1 MNREIQRDDRS
12 LRIALVAPFGLR
24 PKGTTSARLLPI
36 GRILALSGAT
46 VGAFIPPWDDPARSN
61 RSWVEAG
68 VQVAHTPAGEGPG
81 SKWRTLLALAR
92 MVRQFQP
99 DVVHVFKPIGYSGAV
114 AWVFDREGR
123 RSRRVARGQ
132 SPTPR
137 PIVVVDTDDLE
148 GPGGWAGRPDASG
161 GPLGLLRGLQERI
174 TLGHA
179 GWATVAS
186 RWLYGYTRSL
196 NVPDDHILYLPNGH
210 DVGDRQARLAQ
221 ADRRH
226 SAPSVLWYTRFTEAS
241 PQRVAEMLGPVLR
254 EHGVR
259 LAIIGEELRPGA
271 QQALET
277 ALIWAG
283 VDAHTEW
290 LGYRPELLEDYVRS
304 HADGVVAVYPLD
316 DDVVNR
322 ARSPS
327 KLPQLMALGV
337 PVVAEAVGEASA
349 YLAGFETECL
359 AAVGDVEGFQS
370 RLGDLLS
377 SEPAR
382 GSLSA
387 RLMDAAQ
394 AWRWES
400 TAGGLLEFYRRAG
413 AQSRSN

>member
-1 MNREIQRDDRS
+1 
-12 LRIALVAPFGLR
+12 
-24 PKGTTSARLLPI
+24 
-36 GRILALSGAT
+36 
-46 VGAFIPPWDDPARSN
+46 
-61 RSWVEAG
+61 
-68 VQVAHTPAGEGPG
+68 
-81 SKWRTLLALAR
+81 
-92 MVRQFQP
+92 MVREFQP

-114 AWVFDREGR
+114 AWAFDREGR
-123 RSRRVARGQ
+123 RSRRGAGGV
-132 SPTPR
+132 SPSAH
-137 PIVVVDTDDLE
+137 PIVVVDADDLE
-148 GPGGWAGRPDASG
+148 GPAGWAGRKRL
-161 GPLGLLRGLQERI
+161 GPLGWLRGLQERI
-174 TLGHA
+174 TLGRA

-210 DVGDRQARLAQ
+210 DVGDREGRLVQ
-221 ADRRH
+221 GDRRH
-226 SAPSVLWYTRFTEAS
+226 SAPSVLWYTRFTEAA

-259 LAIIGEELRPGA
+259 LAIIGEEVTPGG

-283 VDAHTEW
+283 VDAHVEW

-349 YLAGFETECL
+349 YLAGFEAECL
-359 AAVGDVEGFQS
+359 APVGDADGFQG
-370 RLGDLLS
+370 RLSALLS
-377 SEPAR
+377 NESAR
-382 GSLSA
+382 GLLAA

-394 AWRWES
+394 AGRWES
-400 TAGGLLEFYRRAG
+400 TAGSLREFYRRAG
-413 AQSRSN
+413 APS